1 MSVPLLDLHA
11 QNDPLKEAFTATF
24 ERVMASNCFI
34 MGPELEAFET
44 AMAQY
49 LGVKHAFGVSSGT
62 DALLLALMVLDIGPG
77 DEVLC
82 PTFTFFATGGSIA
95 RLGATP
101 VFVDVEA
108 STFNID
114 VQDAA
119 QKITPKTKAIMP
131 VHLFGQTADMNAILE
146 LASKHKLRVI
156 EDTAQA
162 IGARYAGKHAGTL
175 GDFGAYSFFPTKNL
189 GGFGDSG
196 LLVTQDDTLAEK
208 ARLLRVHGARHT
220 YLHEEV
226 GGNFRMDP
234 LQAALLLEKLPKLD
248 SFVQL
253 RRSHATFYNTTFTE
267 ELKGPI
273 EAGKLILPQA
283 LTEENHSW
291 NQYTLLLPKAGHRDT
306 LMQHL
311 SDQNI
316 GCRIYYPY
324 PLDAQPCF
332 AKLNEKP
339 ANTPQAHSLCK
350 ACLSIPVYPELTTK
364 QRSSVA
370 DAVIEFIKRI

>member
-1 MSVPLLDLHA
+1 
-11 QNDPLKEAFTATF
+11 
-24 ERVMASNCFI
+24 
-34 MGPELEAFET
+34 FET

-82 PTFTFFATGGSIA
+82 PTDTFFATGGSIA

-234 LQAALLLEKLPKLD
+234 LQAAFLLEKLPKLD